1 MDGAGR
7 AMSAG
12 LPTSL
17 LSQFKAVIGDD
28 AVVTDPVRLQPRLT
42 EWRGLFSG
50 QAAAMLMPART
61 DEAAA
66 VMKLCYKHGIGMV
79 PQGGNTSLVGGSIPH
94 SDERRPEVILAT
106 DRLNRIRNLDAD
118 NFTITA
124 EAGCVLADLQTAAAG
139 AQRLFPLSLGAEGSC
154 RIGGNV
160 STNAGGI
167 NVLRYGNTRSLVLGL
182 EVVLPDGRVFDGLRA
197 LRKDNTGYDLKQLFI
212 GAEGTLGLVTAVCCR
227 LFPQPGS
234 RATAMVG
241 VTGPQAAIELLS
253 AARASLGDGLEAFEL
268 INRQALELVVQ
279 HIPGSRD
286 PLDTPQPCYVLLEA
300 AVPGDDAVEQL
311 ERFLSASLQSGQ
323 VLDGVLAQNQA
334 LAQLLWH
341 MRHSI
346 SEAQKHAGAGI
357 KHDVSV
363 PVSQVGHFIEQASA
377 AARRLVADAP
387 IVAFGHLGDG
397 NIHFNVNQPAGMETD
412 AFLALWQPVSRA
424 VHDVAVGLGGSFS
437 AEHGVGALK
446 RDDLAR
452 YRGGTELELMRSIKA
467 VIDPR
472 GLMNPGKLF

>member
-1 MDGAGR
+1 
-7 AMSAG
+7 MSDG
-12 LPTSL
+12 LPKSL
-17 LSQFKAVIGDD
+17 LADLQAVVGHD
-28 AVVTDPVRLQPRLT
+28 AVVTDPERLQPRLT
-42 EWRGLFSG
+42 EWRGLFTG
-50 QAAAMLMPART
+50 RAVAMLMPAST
-61 DEAAA
+61 DQAAA
-66 VMKLCYKHGIGMV
+66 AMKLCYEHGVGMV

-94 SDERRPEVILAT
+94 SAQGRPEVILAT
-106 DRLNRIRNLDAD
+106 DRLNRIRELDAD

-124 EAGCVLADLQTAAAG
+124 EAGCVLADLQAAAAA

-182 EVVLPDGRVFDGLRA
+182 EAVLPDGRVFDGLRA

-241 VTGPQAAIELLS
+241 VKHPQAAIELLS
-253 AARASLGDGLEAFEL
+253 VARASLGDGLEAFEL
-268 INRQALELVVQ
+268 INRHALELVVE

-286 PLDTPQPCYVLLEA
+286 PLESPQPCYVLLEV
-300 AVPGDDAVEQL
+300 AVPGDDATEQL
-311 ERFLSASLQSGQ
+311 ERFLTASLERGQ

-357 KHDVSV
+357 KHDV
-363 PVSQVGHFIEQASA
+363 
-377 AARRLVADAP
+377 
-387 IVAFGHLGDG
+387 
-397 NIHFNVNQPAGMETD
+397 
-412 AFLALWQPVSRA
+412 
-424 VHDVAVGLGGSFS
+424 
-437 AEHGVGALK
+437 
-446 RDDLAR
+446 
-452 YRGGTELELMRSIKA
+452 
-467 VIDPR
+467 
-472 GLMNPGKLF
+472 